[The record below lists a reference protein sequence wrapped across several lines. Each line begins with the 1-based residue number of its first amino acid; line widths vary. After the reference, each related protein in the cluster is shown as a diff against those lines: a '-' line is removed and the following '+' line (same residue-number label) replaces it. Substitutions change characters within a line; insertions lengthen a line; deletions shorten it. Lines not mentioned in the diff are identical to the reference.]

1 MRKLSY
7 AGLLTVLS
15 MLAAL
20 LLAACGDNTAT
31 TAPAATT
38 AAATTAAATTA
49 AATTAAATTAAATTA
64 AATTAAATTAAATT
78 AAATTAAATT
88 AAATT
93 AAATTAAATVGK
105 KLKVGLVTDT
115 GRVDDKSFNQSAWEG
130 VQAYGQAAGVDV
142 KYIETKDQKDYAAN
156 IKQFL
161 DEKYDVIVT
170 VGFLMADATVA
181 AAKANPNVLFVGVD
195 QGQDPSAILP
205 NLVGLTFEEDKAGF
219 AIGALAAGMTQS
231 GKIGAVLG
239 TKSVP
244 AVVRYAEGYKAGAA
258 WLVANHKDLVKPG
271 SVNVTLTYH
280 PDAGSPFNDPT
291 WGAQQTQSLI
301 QAGNDIIFGGGG
313 ATGNGAVEAGA
324 SAGIYVIGVDVDQYL
339 TLPKAAPKLLSSAT
353 KDIKNGVLQSLIA
366 ASNGQLKGG
375 NTIGPTGLAPFHDT
389 DSAIPAALKTV
400 LAKLVTDLQSGAV
413 KTGVS
418 A

>member
-1 MRKLSY
+1 
-7 AGLLTVLS
+7 
-15 MLAAL
+15 
-20 LLAACGDNTAT
+20 
-31 TAPAATT
+31 
-38 AAATTAAATTA
+38 
-49 AATTAAATTAAATTA
+49 
-64 AATTAAATTAAATT
+64 
-78 AAATTAAATT
+78 
-88 AAATT
+88 
-93 AAATTAAATVGK
+93 
-105 KLKVGLVTDT
+105 
-115 GRVDDKSFNQSAWEG
+115 VDDKSFNQSAWEG

-156 IKQFL
+156 IKQFV

-170 VGFLMADATVA
+170 VGFLMADATIS
-181 AAKANPNVLFVGVD
+181 AAKDNPSIMFVGVD
-195 QGQDPSAILP
+195 QAQDPSAILP

-231 GKIGAVLG
+231 GKIGAVVG

-271 SVNVTLTYH
+271 NVSVTLTYH
-280 PDAGSPFNDPT
+280 PDSGSPFNDPT

-324 SAGIYVIGVDVDQYL
+324 AAGIYVIGVDVDQYF
-339 TLPKAAPKLLSSAT
+339 TLPKAQPKLLSSAT
-353 KDIKNGVLQSLIA
+353 KDIKAGVFDSLVQ

-375 NTIGPTGLAPFHDT
+375 NVVGPTGLAPFHDT

-400 LAKLVTDLQSGAV
+400 LTTLVKGLQDGSI
-413 KTGVS
+413 KTGVT